1 MLLRSYLSG
10 RQQAVVSG
18 LCTSRIVSVTRGV
31 PQGSVLGPLLFSIYV
46 NDLHNVLSLGDV
58 HLYADNV
65 QFYASKSLCQV
76 NDCKS
81 MYNTQL
87 FKIYNW
93 AIANGLC
100 LS

>member
-46 NDLHNVLSLGDV
+46 NNIMFCPLVMSIYTLIMCSSMLVSLYV
-58 HLYADNV
+58 
-65 QFYASKSLCQV
+65 
-76 NDCKS
+76 KS
-81 MYNTQL
+81 MIVKVCIIPNFSKFITGPLQTDYV
-87 FKIYNW
+87 
-93 AIANGLC
+93 
-100 LS
+100 